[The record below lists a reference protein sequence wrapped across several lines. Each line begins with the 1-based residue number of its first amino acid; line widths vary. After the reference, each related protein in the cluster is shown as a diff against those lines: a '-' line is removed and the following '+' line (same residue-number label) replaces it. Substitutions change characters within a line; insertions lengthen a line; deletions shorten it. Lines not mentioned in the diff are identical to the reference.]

1 MKEIAVLILSYMFV
15 FTVILFDRR
24 FGIGLWKDV
33 LSASILSLIQL
44 AGIGFVLIFLL
55 RLKSHAVNFSIV
67 LVMLVNAS
75 LISMRRFRFK
85 SYDRRK
91 VLILIVFV
99 LLSTAS
105 IILSGYFLTGVID
118 LSPTK
123 LIPMSGLVIASGMR
137 ALSFSINSFMT
148 KLRDT
153 EEIVVGM
160 VALGASDIQAF
171 SYIFRDLLSDVTVPM
186 RDMLRSSGIVHIPG
200 IMVGLLMAGALPLK
214 AAIVQFLILVSMLF
228 EFTFAPSIFLFLLIK
243 LFGLKIERR

>member
-55 RLKSHAVNFSIV
+55 KLKSHAVNFSIV

-214 AAIVQFLILVSMLF
+214 GG
-228 EFTFAPSIFLFLLIK
+228 APDGRSPAVKGCDRSVPHSRLDAL
-243 LFGLKIERR
+243 

>member
-160 VALGASDIQAF
+160 VALGASDILAF

>member
-1 MKEIAVLILSYMFV
+1 MKEIIILVLSYFLV

-33 LSASILSLIQL
+33 FTASILSLLQL

-55 RLKSHAVNFSIV
+55 KLNSHFINLSIIF
-67 LVMLVNAS
+67 VMLFNAS
-75 LISMRRFRFK
+75 LISLRRFRFRAYSK
-85 SYDRRK
+85 LK
-91 VLILIVFV
+91 IFFLISFV
-99 LLSTAS
+99 LLTTAS
-105 IILSGYFLTGVID
+105 VLLSGYFLTGVID

-137 ALSFSINSFMT
+137 ALSFSISSFRT
-148 KLRDT
+148 KLRDMEDIIT
-153 EEIVVGM
+153 GI
-160 VALGASDIQAF
+160 VALGASDVQAF
-171 SYIFRDLLSDVTVPM
+171 SFIFKELISDVTIPM

-228 EFTFAPSIFLFLLIK
+228 EFTFAPSMFLFLMIK
-243 LFGLKIERR
+243 LFGLKIEKS